1 MGSPPKQHVRAHT
14 QPGGHPADDV
24 HVGMPV
30 QKTGWWQKQ
39 HPSTVTTHEQPHPG
53 QLAWPAHT
61 PQPPDVTQILDAGAL
76 ALAVDVVS
84 IDPAPSAAA
93 PTPALF
99 SRPRLETRPS
109 ETAM

>member
-1 MGSPPKQHVRAHT
+1 MAWGPQHVSAHT
-14 QPGGHPADDV
+14 RPGGQPADDEQARLSS
-24 HVGMPV
+24 

-39 HPSTVTTHEQPHPG
+39 HPSTVTTQKQLHPP
-53 QLAWPAHT
+53 QEVCKLQA
-61 PQPPDVTQILDAGAL
+61 PQPPESTQILDAGAL
-76 ALAVDVVS
+76 ALAVAAVS